1 LRKGFIV
8 PSLIARAAAR
18 ALTFFS
24 SYQEPAGAVDVY
36 IEHKTKPADQR
47 KGRCTFSSDFCRR
60 AAYVSG
66 AAIASV
72 AAAAIATNSIT
83 ASR

>member
-1 LRKGFIV
+1 VRKRFIV
-8 PSLIARAAAR
+8 PSLIPRAAAR

-36 IEHKTKPADQR
+36 IEHKTKPANQR
-47 KGRCTFSSDFCRR
+47 NGRCTPSDFCRR
-60 AAYVSG
+60 AAYVPG

-83 ASR
+83 AAR